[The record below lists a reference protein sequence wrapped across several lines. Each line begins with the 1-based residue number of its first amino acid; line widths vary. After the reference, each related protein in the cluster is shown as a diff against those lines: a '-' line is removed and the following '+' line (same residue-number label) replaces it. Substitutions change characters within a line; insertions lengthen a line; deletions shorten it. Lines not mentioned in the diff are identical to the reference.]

1 MRENWADLI
10 EKALKTIF
18 PQSDRVAI
26 CHAYGAE
33 QGSRGL
39 LDGLEDLKAVRARG
53 DLMRPV
59 LVYGF
64 DPEERVREHES
75 GSILDAPGVF
85 YVRLPARLSDIEAI
99 IQKAA
104 RAEIPEN
111 QAIDEKSFRD
121 YAVKQTRAFK
131 HRLDNVCAS
140 MEMNA
145 NRARKELERSPGV
158 MPRALSEFK
167 ASIIRNLLTEY
178 GELDGLVKRLSIP
191 DGDRAPGM
199 MKQLLVKVQ
208 EIEGGETAPAEGI
221 NSAFFCVEAG
231 QAVSTILGRAKES

>member
-1 MRENWADLI
+1 MIDLI

-26 CHAYGAE
+26 CHAYGGHERTAD
-33 QGSRGL
+33 L
-39 LDGLEDLKAVRARG
+39 FDGLDDVKARRARG

-59 LVYGF
+59 LIYGF

-75 GSILDAPGVF
+75 GSILDARGV
-85 YVRLPARLSDIEAI
+85 YYLRLPAHLSDIEAI

-121 YAVKQTRAFK
+121 YAVKQIRAFK
-131 HRLDNVCAS
+131 HRLDNVCAA

-167 ASIIRNLLTEY
+167 SSTIQNLLTEY
-178 GELDGLVKRLSIP
+178 GGLDGLVKRLSIP
-191 DGDRAPGM
+191 DADRVPEM

-208 EIEGGETAPAEGI
+208 EIEGGETAPAKSI

-231 QAVSTILGRAKES
+231 QAMSTILGRAKEF

>member
-1 MRENWADLI
+1 MIDLI

-26 CHAYGAE
+26 CHAYGRHE
-33 QGSRGL
+33 RTGDL
-39 LDGLEDLKAVRARG
+39 FDGLEDVKARRARG

-59 LVYGF
+59 LIYGF

-85 YVRLPARLSDIEAI
+85 YVRLPARLSDIDAI

-104 RAEIPEN
+104 HVEIPAH
-111 QAIDEKSFRD
+111 QAIDEKSFCD
-121 YAVKQTRAFK
+121 YAVKQIRAFK

-167 ASIIRNLLTEY
+167 ASIIQNLLTEY
-178 GELDGLVKRLSIP
+178 GELDGLVKRIGIP
-191 DGDRAPGM
+191 GADRVPGM
-199 MKQLLVKVQ
+199 MKQLLIKVQ
-208 EIEGGETAPAEGI
+208 EIEGGKTDPTESL

-231 QAVSTILGRAKES
+231 QAMSTILGRAKEL